1 MHFPREREVHRND
14 IILMYSTIVYICS
27 EFKTHPLV
35 KDVTDRELDRIGRV
49 EACVVGKCLG
59 QSL

>member
-1 MHFPREREVHRND
+1 MHFPRKREVHRND

-35 KDVTDRELDRIGRV
+35 KDVTDRELDRIGRI
-49 EACVVGKCLG
+49 EACVVGVCL
-59 QSL
+59 